1 MGMAGWFLILLPK
14 PRYWLKDT
22 TVVILSK
29 HWSQAGFKS
38 RHYPSYL
45 SARVSR

>member
-1 MGMAGWFLILLPK
+1 MRMAGWFLVLLPK

-29 HWSQAGFKS
+29 DWSQAGFKS
-38 RHYPSYL
+38 WHYPSYL
-45 SARVSR
+45 